1 MRKTVQFVFS
11 HLFQMWSR
19 LALGLLLALAA
30 YYVVKSFSVD
40 ESFMNWDTVVE
51 TPGSAPPMR
60 EPPPRGDLNMA
71 SGGPNSPNAAAPRL
85 MPPIAAPPATASDPY
100 AETAEAADAPEQ
112 LTHPERNFSPG
123 VIPEQTA
130 IAQSAGLAGAVANSS
145 QAFQQFSPEYVQNG
159 GSFFGTVNAF
169 EDENPNYTAF

>member
-1 MRKTVQFVFS
+1 
-11 HLFQMWSR
+11 MWSR
-19 LALGLLLALAA
+19 LFLGILLALAA
-30 YYVVKSFSVD
+30 YYVVKTFSVD
-40 ESFMNWDTVVE
+40 ESFTNWDTVVE
-51 TPGSAPPMR
+51 TPGS
-60 EPPPRGDLNMA
+60 
-71 SGGPNSPNAAAPRL
+71 
-85 MPPIAAPPATASDPY
+85 APPATASDPY

-123 VIPEQTA
+123 IVPEQTA
-130 IAQSAGLAGAVANSS
+130 IAESAGLAGAVASSS

>member
-1 MRKTVQFVFS
+1 
-11 HLFQMWSR
+11 MWSR
-19 LALGLLLALAA
+19 LILGLILALAA
-30 YYVVKSFSVD
+30 YYVVKMFSVD
-40 ESFMNWDTVVE
+40 ESFTNWDSVVE
-51 TPGSAPPMR
+51 TPASAPPAR

-71 SGGPNSPNAAAPRL
+71 SGGPNPPNAAAPRR
-85 MPPIAAPPATASDPY
+85 MPPTAAPPATASDPY

-130 IAQSAGLAGAVANSS
+130 IAESAGLAGAVASSS

-159 GSFFGTVNAF
+159 GSFFGTVSAF